1 MMIQVELFE
10 WAFIA
15 IIFVLMLCVLYCLR
29 HW

>member
-1 MMIQVELFE
+1 MMFAELFE

-15 IIFVLMLCVLYCLR
+15 IIALLMLGVLYCLR